1 MGSGECGESGQGA
14 NSARH
19 GATGESSAGARLSQP
34 TIVVAGATGDLGARI
49 ARELVARGAAVR
61 ALVRPTST
69 PSASARLV
77 ALGVTVTVV
86 DREDAAAM
94 AVACEGASCVVSA
107 LNGLREVIVE
117 RQSSLLDAAV
127 KAGVPRFIPSD
138 YAADFAKTTA
148 GENRNF
154 DLRREFMA
162 RADNARIAITSI
174 LNGAFMDMLGAEMPI
189 IRPRLR
195 RVLYWGD
202 DPRQPLDFTAKD
214 DVAAYVAAAALDAS
228 TPRFL
233 RIAGDVVSAQKIA
246 DVMSALTEKSFRPL
260 RVGGLESLGTMIAV
274 MQRLAPQPAAVFPP
288 WQGMQYLRDMYS
300 GKGKLLPLDND
311 RYPGLKWSKV
321 EDVLASRPFARR

>member
-1 MGSGECGESGQGA
+1 
-14 NSARH
+14 
-19 GATGESSAGARLSQP
+19 
-34 TIVVAGATGDLGARI
+34 
-49 ARELVARGAAVR
+49 
-61 ALVRPTST
+61 
-69 PSASARLV
+69 
-77 ALGVTVTVV
+77 VTVTVV